1 MVSCFGNV
9 FVYSSACFAN
19 SRSFY
24 PLIILQVSVSLVSN
38 NRPLIQI
45 VRVIAPI
52 YK

>member
-9 FVYSSACFAN
+9 FVYSLACFAN

-24 PLIILQVSVSLVSN
+24 PLIIQVSVSLVSN